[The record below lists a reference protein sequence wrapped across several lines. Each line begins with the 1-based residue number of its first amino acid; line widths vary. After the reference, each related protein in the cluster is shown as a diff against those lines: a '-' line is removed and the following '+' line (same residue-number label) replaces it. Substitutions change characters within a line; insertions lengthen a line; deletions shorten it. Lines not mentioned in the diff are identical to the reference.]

1 MHGPQSHLKEGSPLP
16 TFTPEASAALP
27 GPAWLRDRRAVG
39 YEAFAS
45 TPLPSESEE
54 VWRYTPIDN
63 LVLDDFTPA
72 PPDGVAP
79 ERALELLAVLTAELG
94 STAGSVLVH
103 NGHPGEWM
111 PSGAAAFAFGAAGS
125 VTTSPELLGSVQ
137 QGGDALVRLNDAFHP
152 DAVFVDVPAGTAVEE
167 PILVVHWCDAAAA
180 AIFPRTAVHAGE
192 GARVSVVEVFA
203 GPGACEQSLVVP
215 VTELVAAEGASV
227 SYVSLQVLPDA
238 AWSIARLAAARRGSV
253 SAAHV
258 HRGPRRVLRPHQGGR
273 SVDGKDAHSEIL
285 SAYLGDGS
293 QVHDIRTLQDHAAP
307 RTTSELLCQG
317 AVAGSSRSVYSGL
330 IRVHRGAVRSDARQT
345 NHNLVLNEGAHADSV
360 PNLDI
365 LENDVKCSHASTV
378 GPVDEDQ
385 LYYIESRGV
394 EPEMAEGLIVR
405 GFFDAIIDRGPVP
418 EVTAL
423 LGREVHDRL
432 DTALAGRVA
441 AGCPRPW
448 PCARPTSSSPGR
460 RGASTSPGTASRSCA
475 SATSSTP
482 STTSAATRTTPSPRG
497 RCGPRSA
504 RSSARATG
512 APSTCSPA
520 RPVRCPRRSLS
531 PCTPSK

>member
-1 MHGPQSHLKEGSPLP
+1 VHGPQSHLKEGSPLP

-27 GPAWLRDRRAVG
+27 GPPWLRDRRAVG

-54 VWRYTPIDN
+54 VWRYTPIDH
-63 LVLDDFTPA
+63 LVLDDFTAA
-72 PPDGVAP
+72 PPDGTAP
-79 ERALELLAVLTAELG
+79 GHALDLLATLTAALG
-94 STAGSVLVH
+94 STAGRVLVH
-103 NGHPGEWM
+103 NGHPGEYM
-111 PSGAAAFAFGAAGS
+111 PPVPTAFTFGGAGS
-125 VTTSPELLGSVQ
+125 VATSPELLGSVQ
-137 QGGDALVRLNDAFHP
+137 QGGDALVRLNDAFLP

-167 PILVVHWCDAAAA
+167 PILVVHWCDARA
-180 AIFPRTAVHAGE
+180 AIFPRTAVRAGE
-192 GARVSVVEVFA
+192 GARISVVEVFA
-203 GPGACEQSLVVP
+203 GPDTGERSLVVP
-215 VTELVAAEGASV
+215 VTELLAAEGASV

-238 AWSIARLAAARRGSV
+238 AWSIARLAARGGGA
-253 SAAHV
+253 SA
-258 HRGPRRVLRPHQGGR
+258 LRTFTVGLGASYDR
-273 SVDGKDAHSEIL
+273 IRADVSVDGKDAHSEIL

-394 EPEMAEGLIVR
+394 EPEVAEGLIVR
-405 GFFDAIIDRGPVP
+405 GFFDAIIDRSPVP
-418 EVTAL
+418 EATAL
-423 LGREVHDRL
+423 LGREVHERL
-432 DTALAGRVA
+432 DSALAGRVA
-441 AGCPRPW
+441 AG
-448 PCARPTSSSPGR
+448 A
-460 RGASTSPGTASRSCA
+460 
-475 SATSSTP
+475 
-482 STTSAATRTTPSPRG
+482 
-497 RCGPRSA
+497 
-504 RSSARATG
+504 
-512 APSTCSPA
+512 
-520 RPVRCPRRSLS
+520 
-531 PCTPSK
+531 